1 MRLALSADLLGIR
14 AFYGRDPNAK
24 SLFQLIGH
32 AAKRTEI
39 LLFSAESL
47 RREQAPLP
55 KPREFSEEQLR
66 SWTDE
71 DENAAVEEGG
81 WLNGV
86 RIAAEMGTLSVRRAS
101 LAAGITQR
109 GDINCAED

>member
-71 DENAAVEEGG
+71 DENAAVEEG
-81 WLNGV
+81 L
-86 RIAAEMGTLSVRRAS
+86 AERCENRARNRDAPRVRRAS
-101 LAAGITQR
+101 LAAGKTQR